1 MPRRS
6 TRNQRSQAQKVTRSE
21 LRRKLGK
28 LDMDEEE
35 TKSTGTLAG
44 EASGT
49 DTTTHP
55 THGPTKIEISTYP
68 LVERWEQIEDAERA
82 EIQKKHKART
92 SPFAFEPEYL
102 PFQIHAAV
110 PIHGRFTREIESD
123 IVKCNSIEAI
133 KDIAKSSLP
142 LEFQRSNMKLDETK
156 FAGIMTYGPTPEFS
170 KKSIHNVTRGLFLD
184 EDAYK
189 KWWLTVNMTKREPG
203 DMVKVAVVLWHV
215 EEAKAKAI
223 QLPDF
228 WTEENVRVLGN
239 QLEKLDWPIFM
250 SQSELEEGCR
260 AYEKLQG
267 QLQEAR
273 NDAVLAS
280 SWQDQVKEAEAKL
293 RKLAAAYKK
302 MSGQVKAMSDALE
315 KGEMKKLGA
324 LMAATMKVIEA
335 KEKAEEKGKGK
346 AKAAPAK
353 PLAFVP
359 VEESEEE
366 AEEDVAA
373 DGGDDPYD
381 DDYNPLLDF

>member
-1 MPRRS
+1 MPPKPSRR
-6 TRNQRSQAQKVTRSE
+6 QRGQAQKVTRAE

-35 TKSTGTLAG
+35 NKSTGTAG
-44 EASGT
+44 ESSGA

-68 LVERWEQIEDAERA
+68 LVEKWEQIEDAERA
-82 EIQKKHKART
+82 DIQKKHRART

-142 LEFQRSNMKLDETK
+142 LEFQRSNMKLNETK

-250 SQSELEEGCR
+250 SQSELEQGCR

-273 NDAVLAS
+273 NDAALAGTWKDERKAMQADLRRAVAAS
-280 SWQDQVKEAEAKL
+280 EKVTAKAEAMV
-293 RKLAAAYKK
+293 AAF
-302 MSGQVKAMSDALE
+302 E
-315 KGEMKKLGA
+315 KGDMAELGRLADKWKKDA
-324 LMAATMKVIEA
+324 
-335 KEKAEEKGKGK
+335 KGKGK

-373 DGGDDPYD
+373 DGGDDPFD